1 MSLLTVT
8 DLSVAVPA
16 SAARPI
22 VDRLSFTLER
32 GDSLAIVGESGS
44 GKTQAVLSLLGLQGH
59 GLRVGGSARFDGI
72 ELIGAREATLNA
84 VRGTRIGM
92 VFQDPGLSLNPYLTV
107 GMQIGESLEVHRGL
121 SRAESRRIAL
131 RLLDAVRVAD
141 APRRLAQYP
150 HELSGGMRQRV
161 MLAAALACRPELLIA
176 DEPTTAL
183 DATVQRQ
190 LISLLRELRHEF
202 ALSLLLITH
211 DLGVVGELCERT
223 LVLYA
228 GCVMEEGD
236 AATLLRAP
244 THPYTQALLRARP
257 RLDADPN
264 APMFAIAGSLSR
276 HDEAFAA
283 CRFAAR
289 CGDADSHCFA
299 VAPAPEPTPDG
310 RRYCHRPVAEIRD
323 RIRIHHAPAD

>member
-1 MSLLTVT
+1 MSLL
-8 DLSVAVPA
+8 SVDRLCIGPVD
-16 SAARPI
+16 SAAAPI
-22 VDRLSFTLER
+22 VDGLSFTLSR

-44 GKTQAVLSLLGLQGH
+44 GKTQAVLSLLGLQGA
-59 GLRVGGSARFDGI
+59 GLRVSGSARFDGI
-72 ELIGAREATLNA
+72 ELIGARDSMLDV

-92 VFQDPGLSLNPYLTV
+92 VFQDPASSLNPYLTV

-121 SRAESRRIAL
+121 SRAESHRVAL

-141 APRRLAQYP
+141 AARRLLQYP

-190 LISLLRELRHEF
+190 LITLLRELQRDF

-211 DLGVVGELCERT
+211 DLGVVGELCTRT
-223 LVLYA
+223 LVMYA
-228 GCVMEEGD
+228 GRVMEEGD
-236 AATLLRAP
+236 SERLLRAP

-257 RLDADPN
+257 RLDTDPD
-264 APMFAIAGSLSR
+264 APMFAIAGSLTRAEISPL
-276 HDEAFAA
+276 A
-283 CRFAAR
+283 C
-289 CGDADSHCFA
+289 CFA
-299 VAPAPEPTPDG
+299 PRCEHAVDLCYRLRPPPESVADG
-310 RRYCHRPVAEIRD
+310 VRHCHRRPEDIAT
-323 RIRIHHAPAD
+323 APG

>member
-1 MSLLTVT
+1 MSLLAVR
-8 DLSVAVPA
+8 DLCISAPAVA
-16 SAARPI
+16 AAPI

-44 GKTQAVLSLLGLQGH
+44 GKTQAVLSLLGLQGR
-59 GLRVGGSARFDGI
+59 GLRVDGSARFDGI
-72 ELIGAREATLNA
+72 EMIGAREATLNA

-141 APRRLAQYP
+141 ASRRLAQYP

-190 LISLLRELRHEF
+190 LISLLRDLRHEF

-211 DLGVVGELCERT
+211 DLGVVDELCERT

-236 AATLLRAP
+236 TATLLRAP

-257 RLDADPN
+257 RLDADVDGPL
-264 APMFAIAGSLSR
+264 FAIAGSLPR
-276 HDEAFAA
+276 RDETFTG

-289 CGDADSHCFA
+289 CRYADARCRALPPPREATD
-299 VAPAPEPTPDG
+299 DG
-310 RRYCHRPVAEIRD
+310 RRYCHRPVSEVLA
-323 RIRIHHAPAD
+323 